1 MLFGWLVYWMI
12 DGFVISWVVEWLIK
26 VMGLIFVGMKG
37 KGG

>member
-1 MLFGWLVYWMI
+1 MLCGWLVYWMI